1 MSDASGAH
9 RAVEAIWRIE
19 SARLIAGLIRVV
31 RDVDLAEELAQEAL
45 LAALQQ
51 WPDQGVPDNP
61 GAWLM
66 TAAKRRGIDHVR
78 RDRRLT
84 DIQAELA
91 RDPAATTA
99 APADE
104 TVHDRLDG
112 VVEDDVLRLIFMA
125 CHSSIPLEACA
136 ALTLR
141 LVCGLSTAEIARAFL
156 MPEPA
161 IAQRIVRAKRTLAES
176 GVPFDVPRG
185 RELDQRLASVLEV
198 IYLLFNEGYTA
209 TSGDDWMRPALCEE
223 AMRLGRILCGH
234 LPRRGEVL
242 GLTALIELQAS
253 RLRARLDGA
262 GKPVLLLDQDRG
274 RWDQLL
280 IRRGLAALDHAAR
293 LDEPA
298 GSYRLQAEI
307 AACHARARRADDTD
321 WRRIVSLY
329 DQLHDLTHSP
339 VVLLNRAVAV
349 SMADGAE
356 AGLAALEEIRHD
368 PRLKHYHLLPAV
380 RGDLLVKLG
389 RASEARDEFTRAA
402 ALTRNQQER
411 TLLRDRAAAC
421 G

>member
-1 MSDASGAH
+1 MSDASDSH

-19 SARLIAGLIRVV
+19 SARLIAGLFRVV
-31 RDVDLAEELAQEAL
+31 RDLGLAEDLAHEAL
-45 LAALQQ
+45 LAALEQ
-51 WPDQGVPDNP
+51 WPTEGVPDNP

-66 TAAKRRGIDHVR
+66 TAAKRRGIDRVR
-78 RDRRLT
+78 RDRRLS
-84 DIQAELA
+84 DIRNKLS
-91 RDPAATTA
+91 RDPETTTCSSDVQA
-99 APADE
+99 S
-104 TVHDRLDG
+104 HDRLDG

-125 CHSSIPLEACA
+125 CHPAIPPDAGA

-156 MPEPA
+156 LPEPT

-185 RELDQRLASVLEV
+185 RELDQRLDSVLAV
-198 IYLLFNEGYTA
+198 ISLLFNEGYTA

-234 LPRRGEVL
+234 MPERGEVL
-242 GLTALIELQAS
+242 GLTALIELQAT
-253 RLRARLDGA
+253 RLRARLDAA
-262 GKPVLLLDQDRG
+262 GRPVLLLDQDRG

-280 IRRGLAALDHAAR
+280 IRRGLAALDLAAR

-298 GSYRLQAEI
+298 GPYRLQAEI

-329 DQLHDLTHSP
+329 DQLHALTHSP

-349 SMADGAE
+349 SMADGAA
-356 AGLAALEEIRHD
+356 AGLAALEAIRHD
-368 PRLKHYHLLPAV
+368 PRLKHYHLLPAA

-389 RASEARDEFTRAA
+389 RAAEARDEFTRAA
-402 ALTRNQQER
+402 ALTRNQQEQA
-411 TLLRDRAAAC
+411 LLRDRAAAC

>member
-1 MSDASGAH
+1 MSDAAGAH

-31 RDVDLAEELAQEAL
+31 RDVDLAEELAQDAL

-91 RDPAATTA
+91 RDPAETTD
-99 APADE
+99 APTEQA
-104 TVHDRLDG
+104 VHDRLDG
-112 VVEDDVLRLIFMA
+112 VVDDDVLRLIFMA
-125 CHSSIPLEACA
+125 CHPSIPPEAGA

-141 LVCGLSTAEIARAFL
+141 LVCGLSLAEIARAFL
-156 MPEPA
+156 LPEPT

-176 GVPFDVPRG
+176 GVPFDVPCG
-185 RELDQRLASVLEV
+185 RELDQRLGSVLAA

-234 LPRRGEVL
+234 LPERGEVL

-253 RLRARLDGA
+253 RLRARLDAA

-280 IRRGLAALDHAAR
+280 IRRGLAALDHATR
-293 LDEPA
+293 QGEPA
-298 GSYRLQAEI
+298 GPYRLQAEI

-329 DQLHDLTHSP
+329 DQLHALTHSP

-349 SMADGAE
+349 SMADGAA
-356 AGLAALEEIRHD
+356 AGLAALEAIRHD

-389 RASEARDEFTRAA
+389 RAAEARDEFTRAA
-402 ALTRNQQER
+402 ALTRNQQEQ

-421 G
+421 D

>member
-19 SARLIAGLIRVV
+19 SARLITGLFRVV
-31 RDVDLAEELAQEAL
+31 RDVGLAEDLAHEAL
-45 LAALQQ
+45 LAALEQ
-51 WPDQGVPDNP
+51 WPTEGVPDNP

-66 TAAKRRGIDHVR
+66 TAAKRRGIDRVR
-78 RDRRLT
+78 RDRRLS
-84 DIQAELA
+84 DIRNKLS
-91 RDPAATTA
+91 RDPDTTTCSSDVQA
-99 APADE
+99 S
-104 TVHDRLDG
+104 HDRLDG

-125 CHSSIPLEACA
+125 CHPSIPPEAGA

-156 MPEPA
+156 LPEPT

-185 RELDQRLASVLEV
+185 RELDQRLDSVLAV

-234 LPRRGEVL
+234 MPERGEVL
-242 GLTALIELQAS
+242 GLTALIELQVS
-253 RLRARLDGA
+253 RLRARLDAA
-262 GKPVLLLDQDRG
+262 GRPVLLLDQDRG

-280 IRRGLAALDHAAR
+280 IRRGLAALDLASR

-298 GSYRLQAEI
+298 GPYRLQAEI

-329 DQLHDLTHSP
+329 DQLHALTHSP
-339 VVLLNRAVAV
+339 VALLNRAVAV
-349 SMADGAE
+349 SMADGAA
-356 AGLAALEEIRHD
+356 AGLAALEAIRHD
-368 PRLKHYHLLPAV
+368 PRLKHYHLLPAA

-389 RASEARDEFTRAA
+389 RAAEARDEFTRAA
-402 ALTRNQQER
+402 ALTRNQQEQA
-411 TLLRDRAAAC
+411 LLRDRAAAC